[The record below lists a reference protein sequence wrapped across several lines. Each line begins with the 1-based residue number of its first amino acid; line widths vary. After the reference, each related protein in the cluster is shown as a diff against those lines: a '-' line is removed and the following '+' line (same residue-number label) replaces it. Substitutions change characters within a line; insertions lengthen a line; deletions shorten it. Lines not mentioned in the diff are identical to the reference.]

1 MLKQRI
7 VTGLSLLAPVLALI
21 FFASTP
27 LLYGV
32 FCLAA
37 LLLAWEWT
45 ALMGLQAP
53 LPRYAYVAG
62 TAVLL
67 GMTGLFHV
75 LGAWLLS
82 IAALWWALACV
93 LLPGF
98 PKNLERLKPG
108 AVTLGVLGQI
118 MIVPA
123 ILSLALLHARSNG
136 PWVLLY
142 SLVLVWAADVGA
154 YFAGRAFGKHK
165 LAPNVSPGKTIEGA
179 AGGLLLSLVLALA
192 SCSFVF
198 EKPLSE
204 LLPVLVLSGVVTI
217 VSIVGDLTESMF
229 KRRSGLKDSGSI
241 LPGHGGLLDRADSL
255 LAAMPVMAL
264 GLILLS

>member
-7 VTGLSLLAPVLALI
+7 ITGLSLLAPVLALI
-21 FFASTP
+21 FFAPSS

-32 FCLAA
+32 FCIAA

-45 ALMGLQAP
+45 AMMGLQAP
-53 LPRYAYVAG
+53 RARYAYVAATALLLAVAGG
-62 TAVLL
+62 TQEYQTGWFAVA
-67 GMTGLFHV
+67 T
-75 LGAWLLS
+75 AW
-82 IAALWWALACV
+82 WVLACG

-98 PKNLERLKPG
+98 PQNLERLKPG
-108 AVTLGVLGQI
+108 VITLGVLGQI

-123 ILSLALLHARSNG
+123 ILSLSALHARSNG

-165 LAPNVSPGKTIEGA
+165 LAPSVSPGKTVEGA
-179 AGGLLLSLVLALA
+179 IGGVLLSLALALV
-192 SCSFVF
+192 SCSYVF
-198 EKPLSE
+198 GKPIAD
-204 LLPVLVLSGVVTI
+204 LLPILLLSGVVTI
-217 VSIVGDLTESMF
+217 VSIAGDLTESMF

-264 GLILLS
+264 GLSLIG

>member
-21 FFASTP
+21 FFAPTP
-27 LLYGV
+27 LLYSV
-32 FCLAA
+32 FGLAA

-45 ALMGLQAP
+45 ALMGLQAVRA
-53 LPRYAYVAG
+53 RYAYVAS
-62 TAVLL
+62 TALLL
-67 GMTGLFHV
+67 GA
-75 LGAWLLS
+75 GAFVHAPGTWIFV
-82 IAALWWALACV
+82 IASVWWILACV

-98 PKNLERLKPG
+98 PNNLQRLKPG
-108 AVTLGVLGQI
+108 VITLGVLGQI

-123 ILSLALLHARSNG
+123 ILALAALHNRDHG

-179 AGGLLLSLVLALA
+179 IGGLLLSLVLSLA

-198 EKPLSE
+198 GKPLTE
-204 LLPVLVLSGVVTI
+204 LLPILVLSGVVTI
-217 VSIVGDLTESMF
+217 ISIVGDLTESMF
-229 KRRSGLKDSGSI
+229 KRLSGLKDSGSI

-264 GLILLS
+264 GLILIQ

>member
-7 VTGLSLLAPVLALI
+7 ITGLSLLAPVLAVI
-21 FFASTP
+21 FLAPTWMLYAVFAAVS
-27 LLYGV
+27 
-32 FCLAA
+32 

-45 ALMGLQAP
+45 ALMGLQAKP
-53 LPRYAYVAG
+53 ARYAYLAG

-67 GMTGLFHV
+67 VMGWSLREHSVWIFVVATAWW
-75 LGAWLLS
+75 LGA
-82 IAALWWALACV
+82 LA

-98 PKNLERLKPG
+98 PQNLERLKPG
-108 AVTLGVLGQI
+108 KFTLGVLGQI

-123 ILSLALLHARSNG
+123 ILALAALHERSHG
-136 PWVLLY
+136 PWILLY

-179 AGGLLLSLVLALA
+179 AGGMALSLVLALA
-192 SCSFVF
+192 SCSYVF
-198 EKPLSE
+198 GKPLAESLP
-204 LLPVLVLSGVVTI
+204 LLGLSLIVTVI
-217 VSIVGDLTESMF
+217 SIVGDLTESMF
-229 KRRSGLKDSGSI
+229 KRMSGLKDSGSI

-264 GLILLS
+264 GLILIS